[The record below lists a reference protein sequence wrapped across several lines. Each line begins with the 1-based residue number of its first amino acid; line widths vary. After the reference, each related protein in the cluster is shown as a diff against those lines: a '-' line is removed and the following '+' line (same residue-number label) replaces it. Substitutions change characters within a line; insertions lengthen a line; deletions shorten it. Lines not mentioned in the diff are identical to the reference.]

1 MKLFWLIGRMVDW
14 LCISGMHGAA
24 FFALGQGGAEETVVR
39 WDKAG
44 QGAKSSG
51 WGRATVKLGAFSGW
65 DGAVLKFSG
74 PRWSRETIFLGA
86 GHASLLYMYVIRMT
100 YFHMVEVWQA

>member
-14 LCISGMHGAA
+14 LCISGRHRAA
-24 FFALGQGGAEETVVR
+24 FFALGRGGAEETVVR

-51 WGRATVKLGAFSGW
+51 RSRATVKLGEFSGW
-65 DGAVLKFSG
+65 G
-74 PRWSRETIFLGA
+74 GA
-86 GHASLLYMYVIRMT
+86 GQQLNSGHFRGGVRLKNFQGWA
-100 YFHMVEVWQA
+100 VWDRHFPQGRGGGHP